1 MDATLLDQISVFEA
15 IGIVIAF
22 VLGGIFKGI
31 LGLGVP
37 VIAVPVIADAISI
50 VLAIILIS
58 VPSVVPNIY
67 QVWIYRHHADPDI
80 RLLPLGIASI
90 VGSGLGILTLTWA
103 DPAVLTQLLGLILWL
118 YMGFRA
124 LKPSFQ
130 LSRQIARWTNAP
142 AGFLAGLAGG
152 LTGVSAPVILVYLMS
167 LRLPKETFI
176 LTISWYFIAMG
187 GGQFL
192 WLIQADLMTW
202 TLFFW
207 SISSLVPIFV
217 GMWIGTRIGPY
228 ISKQRFEQLILV
240 MMAFMGTKLLF
251 NL

>member
-1 MDATLLDQISVFEA
+1 MDTTLLDQMSLLETV
-15 IGIVIAF
+15 GIVAAF

-37 VIAVPVIADAISI
+37 VIAVPVIADAVSI

-67 QVWIYRHHADPDI
+67 QVWAYRHHVDPDI
-80 RLLPLGIASI
+80 RLLPLGIASV
-90 VGSGLGILTLTWA
+90 VGSGLGILTLTSV
-103 DPAVLTQLLGLILWL
+103 DPALLTRLLGLILWL

-130 LSRQIARWTNAP
+130 LSRRIARWTNAP

-187 GGQFL
+187 GGQFA
-192 WLIQADLMTW
+192 WLVQAGLMTW
-202 TLFFW
+202 TLLLW
-207 SISSLVPIFV
+207 SVLSLIPIFV
-217 GMWIGTRIGPY
+217 GMWLGTRIGHY
-228 ISKQRFEQLILV
+228 VSKQRFEQLILV
-240 MMAFMGTKLLF
+240 MMALMGAKLLF

>member
-1 MDATLLDQISVFEA
+1 MDAGLIDQLSTFDAVSI
-15 IGIVIAF
+15 ILAF

-58 VPSVVPNIY
+58 VPSVIPNIY
-67 QVWIYRHHADPDI
+67 QVWAYRKHVDPDI
-80 RLLPLGIASI
+80 RLIPLGVASI
-90 VGSGLGILTLTWA
+90 VGSGLGILTLTFT
-103 DPAVLTQLLGLILWL
+103 DPDILTRLLGLILWL

-124 LKPSFQ
+124 LKPAFQ
-130 LSRQIARWTNAP
+130 LSRRIARWTNAP

-167 LRLPKETFI
+167 LKLPKETFI

-187 GGQFL
+187 SGQFV
-192 WLIQADLMTW
+192 WLVQAGLMTW
-202 TLFFW
+202 ELFLW
-207 SISSLVPIFV
+207 SSSSLIPIFV
-217 GMWIGTRIGPY
+217 GMWIGTRIGHY

-240 MMAFMGTKLLF
+240 MMALMGAKLLF